1 MACSG
6 SAKFMVNFTVATA
19 AGVNWLQ
26 AQAMGG
32 VTPRNVTITA
42 NPQNL
47 PAGTYTGTVTIS
59 SPGAGNSSV
68 TVPATLTVTG
78 GPSIQ
83 LSTTSLA
90 FAYQTGQA
98 QPASQAVTITA
109 TGGAQIGFTAA
120 ASTSP
125 SWLTIFPTS
134 GTTNTGI
141 AQSSITATVNAAG
154 LAPGTYTGSIIVTP
168 AGGDPPTRTLTLPLP
183 GAPPRP

>member
-47 PAGTYTGTVTIS
+47 PAGTYTGTVTIT

-68 TVPATLTVTG
+68 TVPVTLTVTG

-120 ASTSP
+120 ASTPGTSP
-125 SWLTIFPTS
+125 SWLTIFPAS

-141 AQSSITATVNAAG
+141 AQSSVTATVNAAG
-154 LAPGTYTGSIIVTP
+154 SS
-168 AGGDPPTRTLTLPLP
+168 AGG
-183 GAPPRP
+183 

>member
-125 SWLTIFPTS
+125 SWLTIFPAS
-134 GTTNTGI
+134 RTTNTGI
-141 AQSSITATVNAAG
+141 AQSSITATVN
-154 LAPGTYTGSIIVTP
+154 P
-168 AGGDPPTRTLTLPLP
+168 AGPPPLP
-183 GAPPRP
+183 HTRNNLRNPPARNP